1 MRGPRSNSRAGMP
14 ELGFVLGGDSAVSA
28 RAGLLPICL
37 THAPVGAFDGIP
49 IFLRSSAMVGKDAP
63 KGSVSFI
70 LYCAEHACFDAEHRQ
85 RLIEH
90 GVRFI
95 YIPVSYHERFRRQ
108 TESLILQIVHDPKI
122 SASVKSEI
130 IYETSIELVN
140 ELLSEPSL
148 NQHGERLGIVSKAVT
163 SLVLEDPMAFSHL
176 FAASHHD
183 FYTATHLVNV
193 ATWMV
198 SLAYALGERDE
209 EKLATYCRAGILHDI
224 GKVRIPSRILNKK
237 TALTADEWRTVRQH
251 PELGQAYLKDS
262 GITDATMIAV
272 TLGHHE
278 RLDGSGYPFGLK
290 GEQIE
295 LPARICAVVDSFDA
309 LTSLRPFKMRAT
321 SVTKAMELI
330 FGDTPAKYDS
340 RVVETWA
347 DLVRTVDRGV
357 ASLKEIAG
365 DGSNRRR
372 FPRYEFNCPARLT
385 NVPGREMRTIGAV
398 IHNLSRSG
406 FGLLAPI
413 ALEPGDEV
421 NLHLRPPR
429 GTHVQ
434 QAYQTVVMRCRAAP
448 DGWYEIGVAFGPQ

>member
-1 MRGPRSNSRAGMP
+1 M
-14 ELGFVLGGDSAVSA
+14 VGGDSAISA

-49 IFLRSSAMVGKDAP
+49 IFLRSAAMLSSNSP
-63 KGSVSFI
+63 RGSVSFT
-70 LYCAEHACFDAEHRQ
+70 LYCAEHARFDVEHRQ
-85 RLIEH
+85 RLIRH

-108 TESLILQIVHDPKI
+108 TESLIPQIVHDPRI

-140 ELLSEPSL
+140 ELLSETSL
-148 NQHGERLGIVSKAVT
+148 SQHGERLGIVSKAVT

-198 SLAYALGERDE
+198 SLAYAMGERDE
-209 EKLATYCRAGILHDI
+209 EQLATICRAGILHDI
-224 GKVRIPSRILNKK
+224 GKVRIPTRILNKK
-237 TALTADEWRTVRQH
+237 TALTDDEWRLVRQH
-251 PELGQAYLKDS
+251 PELGQAYLNDS
-262 GITDATMIAV
+262 GITDMTIINV

-290 GEQIE
+290 SEEIE

-309 LTSLRPFKMRAT
+309 LTSLRPFKTRAT
-321 SVTKAMELI
+321 SVSKAMERI
-330 FGDTPAKYDS
+330 FGDTPARYDAK
-340 RVVETWA
+340 VVEAWA
-347 DLVRTVDRGV
+347 DLVRTVDSGV
-357 ASLKEIAG
+357 TSLKEIAG

-372 FPRYEFNCPARLT
+372 FPRYEFSCPARLT
-385 NVPGREMRTIGAV
+385 NLPGRESRAIGAV
-398 IHNLSRSG
+398 VHNLSRSG
-406 FGLLAPI
+406 FGIVAPI

-429 GTHVQ
+429 GTQVK
-434 QAYQTVVMRCRAAP
+434 QAYQTVVMRCRAAA
-448 DGWYEIGVAFGPQ
+448 DGWYEIGMAFGPQ